1 MTNYSVFQNFT
12 PECYFEDP
20 YPHVLIRNAIDEDLY
35 EELERTFP
43 FDKSHPDYN
52 KNNMRLNIGCEDML
66 ANNTIT
72 DHWRNFIEYNS
83 GPEFW
88 KDFSKIF
95 QGAASKEYKKLNLS
109 KLKLIRDLRSSSKIK
124 KEGADFSIDCRVAVN
139 TPNRGEKKKRS
150 DQPQANIVRGPH
162 VDKWNALF
170 FGLLYMRAEKDD
182 SKGGSLNIYK
192 FKKGFRGPKYFG
204 KGKGNAPG
212 DSSEVNKDAVEVAK
226 TVEYSR
232 NTFVIG
238 FNSLKAVHGVTPRQI
253 TKHPRRFVNFIARYK
268 EPLFKRF

>member
-1 MTNYSVFQNFT
+1 MVNYSVFQNFT
-12 PECYFEDP
+12 SECYFDGP

-35 EELERTFP
+35 DELEKTFP
-43 FDKSHPDYN
+43 FNKRHPDYN
-52 KNNMRLNIGCEDML
+52 KNNMRLNIGCEEML

-88 KDFSKIF
+88 KDFSNIF
-95 QGAASKEYKKLNLS
+95 QSAASKQYKLNLS

-124 KEGADFSIDCRVAVN
+124 QEGADFSIDCRVAVN
-139 TPNRGEKKKRS
+139 TPSTGENKKRKA
-150 DQPQANIVRGPH
+150 QPQANIVRGPH

-170 FGLLYMRAEKDD
+170 FGLLYMRANKDD
-182 SKGGSLNIYK
+182 STGGALNIYK
-192 FKKGFRGPKYFG
+192 FKKGYRGPKYFG

-212 DSSEVNKDAVEVAK
+212 DSSEVNKDAIEVAE
-226 TVEYSR
+226 TIEYSR
-232 NTFVIG
+232 NTFVLAL
-238 FNSLKAVHGVTPRQI
+238 NSPKAIHGVTPRAI